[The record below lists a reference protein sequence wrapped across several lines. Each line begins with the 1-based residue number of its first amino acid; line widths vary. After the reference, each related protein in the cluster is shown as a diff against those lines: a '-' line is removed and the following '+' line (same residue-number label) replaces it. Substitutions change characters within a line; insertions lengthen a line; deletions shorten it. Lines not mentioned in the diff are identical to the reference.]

1 MICELLKW
9 KCNFFDTILSLTLH
23 SDGFCKNQIHLWHQ
37 YYPLKQCP
45 SRRVEIC
52 GIDQVFR
59 GGNVLRGKV
68 NLIVIRLQNQR
79 NKCAEEY
86 AMVPFCN
93 WEQDAYTKKRIASTT
108 AHINQYVNGDYNKRY
123 SRCGFGGK
131 SLQKAKDHKLSEID
145 LLQIMYLSPLE
156 VGKYAI

>member
-1 MICELLKW
+1 MR
-9 KCNFFDTILSLTLH
+9 KCNFFDTILSVTLH
-23 SDGFCKNQIHLWHQ
+23 SDGFCKNRFHLWYQ
-37 YYPLKQCP
+37 YFPLKQCP
-45 SRRVEIC
+45 NWQLLQYMFRTRPK
-52 GIDQVFR
+52 VFR